1 MIKKLIV
8 ILIVIIS
15 VLFASFLGLQSWIK
29 GFVPDK
35 AHIESVKSTQKSE
48 LDYLN
53 SERPEYRGKIL
64 AVVTNVGE
72 ANDEIEAG
80 FEFTELA
87 RAYWVFTANGFEV
100 DIASPLGGNPPA
112 VMDNDDMDIYDYAFL
127 NDPDSQ
133 RKLSDSIALA
143 DIEPTDYQAVYFV
156 GGKGTMFDFPDNGD
170 IQRIVRT
177 MYENDRVV
185 SAVCHGPA
193 ALLNVRLDDGSYLL
207 AGKDISGFTNE
218 EELFIIPNASEV
230 FPFLLEDMLEE
241 RGGNFIS
248 GARYLENVAHDGK
261 LITGQNPWSVWRVAE
276 LVVEELGYTPKYR
289 PRTEEERAID
299 VLMRYEAAGYE
310 TAKSE
315 LLSSQYRV
323 KSLTVLTHALV
334 AMIDFEIGKGIDLLR
349 LANVSKN
356 R

>member
-8 ILIVIIS
+8 SLIVFIS
-15 VLFASFLGLQSWIK
+15 VLFVSFLGLQSWIK
-29 GFVPDK
+29 GFVPEK
-35 AHIESVKSTQKSE
+35 AHIEAVKNTQKSQ

-53 SERPEYRGKIL
+53 SELPEYRGKIL
-64 AVVTNVGE
+64 AVVTSVGE
-72 ANDEIEAG
+72 ANDDFEAG

-127 NDPDSQ
+127 NDPDAQ
-133 RKLSDSIALA
+133 QKLSNSIVLT
-143 DIEPTDYQAVYFV
+143 DIEPNDYQAVYFV
-156 GGKGTMFDFPDNGD
+156 GGKGTMFDFPDNPD
-170 IQRIVRT
+170 IQRIT
-177 MYENDRVV
+177 KTLYESERVV

-207 AGKDISGFTNE
+207 AGKDVSGFTNE

-230 FPFLLEDMLEE
+230 FPFLLEDMLEQ
-241 RGGNFIS
+241 RGGNFIA
-248 GARYLENVAHDGK
+248 GTRYLENVVHDGK
-261 LITGQNPWSVWRVAE
+261 LITGQNPWSVWKVAE
-276 LVVEELGYTPKYR
+276 LVVEELGYAPKYR
-289 PRTEEERAID
+289 PRTEEEHAID
-299 VLMRYEAAGYE
+299 VLMLYEAEGYDA
-310 TAKSE
+310 AKNA
-315 LLSSQYRV
+315 LSGATVKV

-334 AMIDFEIGKGIDLLR
+334 AMIDFEISKGIDLVR

-356 R
+356 Q